1 MTYNS
6 QKTRI
11 YWLKSPIHDEIT
23 LVSDTHKFH
32 RLPYSKFRD
41 SSICVT
47 RPFCMRDFALS
58 IILEN
63 VSCEVP
69 WLIYMCD
76 TTHLYAR
83 VCSVFVLEQVFCL
96 GKIIQNTF
104 FSNECAGLHTATH
117 CSTVLCTATHYCILQ
132 HIPTHC
138 NPSLH
143 TAIHCDLHCD
153 TFLYTATPQHSNTA
167 TQQHSKTA
175 KIASIRKECFAWC
188 CHDETFCRIWN
199 FKICVTHMELQLTYM
214 RDMIDLYLTHS
225 HADFERGIGTCKSKL

>member
-47 RPFCMRDFALS
+47 RPICMRDFALS

-153 TFLYTATPQHSNTA
+153 TFLYTATQQHSNTT
-167 TQQHSKTA
+167 TQQDSKDSKYPEGVFCLMLSRWNILPNLEFQNLCHTYGTPTYVYA
-175 KIASIRKECFAWC
+175 WHDWSISDSFA
-188 CHDETFCRIWN
+188 CRFWTRYRN
-199 FKICVTHMELQLTYM
+199 V
-214 RDMIDLYLTHS
+214 
-225 HADFERGIGTCKSKL
+225 